1 MLRKCV
7 LRTEIDWIE
16 VKNGAFCIFFFFLIS
31 AWIGGFTRYRP
42 IRPELARIA
51 PIQRKSP
58 ESGNEKKKDG
68 RGTDSRAA
76 ASLARHRV
84 GQRRTRVQWPF
95 CHVRASQV
103 LLCLIFLIFVSS
115 SLWFCL
121 YSLVQWVY
129 HCKYNL
135 LFLSMKLRLTIKKKI
150 IYWFRPISM
159 MLKPPV
165 L

>member
-1 MLRKCV
+1 MRF
-7 LRTEIDWIE
+7 
-16 VKNGAFCIFFFFLIS
+16 AFFFFFNFSLNRR
-31 AWIGGFTRYRP
+31 FHP

-95 CHVRASQV
+95 CRIRASQV
-103 LLCLIFLIFVSS
+103 LLCLIFLISVSS
-115 SLWFCL
+115 SLLFCL
-121 YSLVQWVY
+121 YSFQVQWVY
-129 HCKYNL
+129 YRKHNL